1 VSENLGIYV
10 DGQWRAST
18 SEQTIEVENPATGA
32 VIALVPAGD
41 PADVA
46 LASAAASRA
55 FASWSQTSRSER
67 LAHLQRWQEAFD
79 KRSASIVDAIVDDL
93 GAPTKI
99 AERVHLSLSTA
110 VFADALEILAAD
122 EPTEQIGNS
131 VILREPYG
139 VVGAI
144 TPWNYPIYQAV
155 AKIIPAIAA
164 GCTVVFKPSEVAPL
178 AAYEL
183 VRSAHDAELPPGVLN
198 LVSGLGPVVGEAMA
212 TDPLID
218 MISFTGSTAAGRRVG
233 ELAGARLKKVTLEL
247 GGKSANVLLPD
258 ADLAK
263 AVKAGL
269 GDAYLNSGQTC
280 RACTRMLVHVDQF
293 DEVADRLRSELA
305 SWSVGDPRDPATRL
319 GPLVSARQRDRVL
332 GYLTAAVAD
341 GAPVIAGDAHQGSA
355 GQGASEGAAGSGYF
369 VTPVVLGPV
378 ESSATIA
385 QEEIFG
391 PVLVVLT
398 YTDEADALRIAN
410 DSQYGLAGSVWSADP
425 DRAMAFARGMRTG
438 QVDVNGGRF
447 NARAP
452 FGGYK
457 SSGVGRELGRYGFEE
472 FQQVKAVQV

>member
-1 VSENLGIYV
+1 MRRNEVDVSETLGIYV
-10 DGQWRAST
+10 DGEWRGSNSAA
-18 SEQTIEVENPATGA
+18 TIDVENPATGQI
-32 VIALVPAGD
+32 IATVPAGD
-41 PADVA
+41 VADVA
-46 LASAAASRA
+46 AASAAASRA
-55 FASWSQTSRSER
+55 FASWSQTSRADR
-67 LAHLQRWQEAFD
+67 LTHLQRWQEAFE

-110 VFADALEILAAD
+110 VFADALEILGAD

-198 LVSGLGPVVGEAMA
+198 LVSGLGPVVGEAIA

-218 MISFTGSTAAGRRVG
+218 LISFTGSTAAGRRVG
-233 ELAGARLKKVTLEL
+233 ALAGANLKKVTLEL

-293 DEVADRLRSELA
+293 EEVAERLRAELA

-332 GYLTAAVAD
+332 GYLSTAVAE
-341 GAPVIAGDAHQGSA
+341 GAPVIAGDADQGGA
-355 GQGASEGAAGSGYF
+355 GAGYF

-378 ESSATIA
+378 DSSSTIA

-425 DRAMAFARGMRTG
+425 DRALAFARGMRTG

-457 SSGVGRELGRYGFEE
+457 SSGVGRELGHYGFEE
-472 FQQVKAVQV
+472 FEQVKAVQL